1 MPEFLRSLSSSL
13 SDSATSSAVVGDR
26 ISLHAKK
33 ERKTRREGEKG
44 NRGTREQGKRKKEK
58 RERKEKKRKEKKKT
72 SQKPRRRRV
81 LFFCL
86 CVLVKGGR
94 DRKQTRNTHNTGSA
108 MGCGRCVCAQKKKQ
122 PKKKEKKKR
131 KQRGIALF
139 CAQCSVPIAFNPPLN
154 NRAHNQTNSL
164 LLSSPL
170 FSRFSFFSL
179 THHLFPLSDL
189 ALLGDF
195 VVREDCPLSELRVF
209 FFFWGLSGLV

>member
-72 SQKPRRRRV
+72 GQKPRRRRV

-108 MGCGRCVCAQKKKQ
+108 MGCGRCVCAQKKTTEK
-122 PKKKEKKKR
+122 KRKKEKKTTR
-131 KQRGIALF
+131 NCTVLCTMF
-139 CAQCSVPIAFNPPLN
+139 CPNCLQSPVEQSRAQP
-154 NRAHNQTNSL
+154 NQ
-164 LLSSPL
+164 LSSPL
-170 FSRFSFFSL
+170 FSSLLSLLFLL
-179 THHLFPLSDL
+179 THPSPLS
-189 ALLGDF
+189 
-195 VVREDCPLSELRVF
+195 
-209 FFFWGLSGLV
+209 LV